1 MEDIRKTNIPLAS
14 KKFYGGLQDEY
25 IEVIDEIFIKNN
37 SKCLKGKKAGQFFDK
52 MKEMSKIVHKGY
64 SNELILLYK
73 NFLEQI
79 RKDVSNFK
87 DSLAEVLRSGKEL
100 K

>member
-1 MEDIRKTNIPLAS
+1 
-14 KKFYGGLQDEY
+14 
-25 IEVIDEIFIKNN
+25 
-37 SKCLKGKKAGQFFDK
+37 
-52 MKEMSKIVHKGY
+52 MSKIAYKGY

-79 RKDVSNFK
+79 RKDVGNFK

-100 K
+100 KEKMLFGNDP